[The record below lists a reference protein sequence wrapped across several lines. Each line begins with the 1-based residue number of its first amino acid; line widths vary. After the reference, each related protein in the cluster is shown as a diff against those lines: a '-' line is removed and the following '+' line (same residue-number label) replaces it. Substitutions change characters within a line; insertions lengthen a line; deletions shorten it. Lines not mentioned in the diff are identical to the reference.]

1 MGAMNALQTL
11 FLDAGGVLMFPNW
24 SRVSGTLA
32 AHGVN
37 VDPAALAAAEPHAK
51 KAIDSAKTIASST
64 DSTRI
69 FPYFSIVLEK
79 AGVSQDS
86 RTEAAMAELREYH
99 AANNLWEFVP
109 ADVPPALARFKQL
122 GLRLVVVSNAN
133 GRLHVCFDRI
143 GLTPCLDLALDSQV
157 EGVEKP
163 DPRLFEIALA
173 RSGARRETTMHV
185 GDIYHVDV
193 VGARNAGIQPM
204 LLDPFDLYED
214 ADCPRVRSLAAL
226 ADQLDS
232 RIAGG
237 GL

>member
-1 MGAMNALQTL
+1 MNELQTL

-24 SRVSGTLA
+24 NRVSAAFA
-32 AHGVN
+32 AHGVT
-37 VDPAALAAAEPHAK
+37 VEPAALAAAEPHAK
-51 KAIDSAKTIASST
+51 KQIDNAKTIASST

-69 FPYFSIVLEK
+69 FPYFSLVLEK
-79 AGVSQDS
+79 AGVPQDA
-86 RTEAAMAELREYH
+86 RTEAAMADLREYH
-99 AANNLWEFVP
+99 AAHNLWEVVP
-109 ADVPPALARFKQL
+109 VDVPPALARFRRL

-143 GLTPCLDLALDSQV
+143 GLTPCLDVALDSQI

-173 RSGARRETTMHV
+173 RSGARPETTMHV

-193 VGARNAGIQPM
+193 VGARNAGIRPM
-204 LLDPFDLYED
+204 LLDPFDLYKD
-214 ADCPRVRSLAAL
+214 ADCPRVRSLDEL

-232 RIAGG
+232 HP
-237 GL
+237 